1 MTELLVYAHTAQ
13 AVVARSILGAA
24 CAATGT
30 TARLDVFGSGSLY
43 QRLGSRR
50 AQPWPDLVWWFGPFA
65 ARAAALDGL
74 LQSYQP
80 SRVADAAQHDPDWKW
95 TSTHSA
101 AIGVIGVGAS
111 RWEDLATVSK
121 LAIADPERSEVG
133 LITVLASLDRA
144 RQVEGDAERGWSWW
158 QQRVAHG
165 VVLTEDDADALAHV
179 QAGTATHALTL
190 SSAGAPVAGL
200 ARVPHAIGIAATSK
214 NVDAAKLLLDW
225 LVSEATADALPGSP
239 WRLANSAGPLLD
251 VDWGRQQYATVR
263 QRWASSGFGPTP
275 QS

>member
-1 MTELLVYAHTAQ
+1 MTELLVYAHA
-13 AVVARSILGAA
+13 AHADLARRILGAA
-24 CAATGT
+24 CAASGT
-30 TARLDVFGSGSLY
+30 TARLDLYGSGSLF

-80 SRVADAAQHDPDWKW
+80 SRLADAAQHDPDWKW
-95 TSTHSA
+95 TTTHSA
-101 AIGVIGVGAS
+101 AIGVVGDGAS
-111 RWEDLATVSK
+111 GWEDLAAVSK

-165 VVLTEDDADALAHV
+165 VVLTEDDADALAQV
-179 QAGTATHALTL
+179 QAGAATHALTL
-190 SSAGAPVAGL
+190 SSGATPVTGL
-200 ARVPHAIGIAATSK
+200 PVVPHAIGIAAMSK

-225 LVSEATADALPGSP
+225 LVSEPAADALPGSP
-239 WRLANSAGPLLD
+239 WRIANTAGPLLD

>member
-13 AVVARSILGAA
+13 ADVARTVLGAA
-24 CAATGT
+24 CAASGT
-30 TARLDVFGSGSLY
+30 TARLDLYGSGSLF

-80 SRVADAAQHDPDWKW
+80 SSVADATQHDSDWKW
-95 TSTHSA
+95 TTTHST
-101 AIGVIGVGAS
+101 AIGVVGGGAS
-111 RWEDLATVSK
+111 RWEDLAAVSK

-133 LITVLASLDRA
+133 LITLLASLDRA

-158 QQRVAHG
+158 QQRLAHG
-165 VVLTEDDADALAHV
+165 LVLTENDADALAQV

-190 SSAGAPVAGL
+190 SSAGEPVAGL
-200 ARVPHAIGIAATSK
+200 PVVPHAIGIAATSK
-214 NVDAAKLLLDW
+214 NVVAARAVLDWIVSDAA
-225 LVSEATADALPGSP
+225 ANQLPGSP
-239 WRLANSAGPLLD
+239 WRVANSGGPLLD
-251 VDWGRQQYATVR
+251 VDWGRQQYSAVR